1 MPKISSLP
9 AWGPTLNTKHRI
21 DKYSELPSVLNKI
34 LDCEQSLFKLGRTEE
49 SKRAEKETGERQE
62 ALSLHPYF
70 LTDEDTK

>member
-1 MPKISSLP
+1 MDKLVTSLGSYFKYW
-9 AWGPTLNTKHRI
+9 AQV

-34 LDCEQSLFKLGRTEE
+34 LDCEQSLFKLRRTEE

-62 ALSLHPYF
+62 ALSLHPSF